1 LNFDFKSLEVN
12 MAYVVPKESFNG
24 TVSAVDFG
32 KADSVVAV
40 GGENTL
46 PFLSFEGELPNRPMI
61 AFEIQDCPPDDW
73 PETVRNIYRDVN
85 GDPVAW
91 ARHCQDNLKAKAIA
105 LRLVSTHPDRDD
117 RSAEDAAKTVKD
129 VLSAIQVPLIILGSN
144 HIEKDALVLVA
155 AAEAASGNNC
165 VIGKAQEGNYKTIVA
180 AALAHN
186 HKLIAMS
193 ELDINLAKQLN
204 ILITQ
209 MGFDKSKLL
218 TDPMCSALGYGL
230 EYTYSVMERIRLAG
244 LAQND
249 PTMQPPILG
258 DVGMYVWKIKETAAP
273 EAEVPE
279 WGSLEERGIAWEAVT
294 AVSMI
299 ISGTNL
305 LIMRHPTAIENVE
318 KTINEL
324 M

>member
-1 LNFDFKSLEVN
+1 MS
-12 MAYVVPKESFNG
+12 YVVPKESFNG
-24 TVSAVDFG
+24 HVLKVDFG
-32 KADSVVAV
+32 KGDKAVAV

-46 PFLSFEGELPNRPMI
+46 PFLSFEGEVPNRPVI
-61 AFEIQDCPPDDW
+61 ACEIQDCPPDDW
-73 PETVRNIYRDVN
+73 PDTVRDIYKDVS
-85 GDPVAW
+85 GDPVTW
-91 ARHCQDNLKAKAIA
+91 AKYCQDELKAGAIA
-105 LRLVSTHPDRDD
+105 LRLASTHPDKDD
-117 RSAEDAAKTVKD
+117 RSAENAAKTIKD
-129 VLSAIQVPLIILGSN
+129 VLAAVDLPLIILGSN
-144 HIEKDALVLVA
+144 HIEKDASVLVA

-165 VIGKAQEGNYKTIVA
+165 IIGKAQEGNYKTIVA

-209 MGFDKSKLL
+209 MGFDKSKLI

-258 DVGMYVWKIKETAAP
+258 DVGMYVWKIKETVAP
-273 EAEVPE
+273 EADVPD
-279 WGSLEERGIAWEAVT
+279 WGPLRERGIAWETIT
-294 AVSMI
+294 ATSMLMA
-299 ISGTNL
+299 GTNL
-305 LIMRHPTAIENVE
+305 LIMRHPKAIENVE
-318 KTINEL
+318 KTIGEL
-324 M
+324 V

>member
-1 LNFDFKSLEVN
+1 MSF
-12 MAYVVPKESFNG
+12 VVPKESFKG
-24 TVSAVDFG
+24 RVLAVDFG
-32 KADSVVAV
+32 KDDKTLVI
-40 GGENTL
+40 GGENSL
-46 PFLSFEGELPNRPMI
+46 PFLSFEGERPNRPVI

-73 PETVRNIYRDVN
+73 PDTVKNTYKDVS
-85 GDPVAW
+85 GDPVTW
-91 ARHCQDNLKAKAIA
+91 AKYCVDELKAGAIA

-117 RSAEDAAKTVKD
+117 RSAGDAAKTVKD
-129 VLSAIQVPLIILGSN
+129 VLTAVNVPLIILGSN
-144 HIEKDALVLVA
+144 HIEKDATVLVA
-155 AAEAASGNNC
+155 AAEAASGYNC
-165 VIGKAQEGNYKTIVA
+165 LIGKAQEGNYKTIVA

-209 MGFDKSKLL
+209 MGFDKARLV

-258 DVGMYVWKIKETAAP
+258 DVGMYVWKIKETVAS
-273 EAEVPE
+273 EADVPE
-279 WGSLEERGIAWEAVT
+279 WGLLEERSITWEALT
-294 AVSMI
+294 ATSMI
-299 ISGTNL
+299 LAGTNL
-305 LIMRHPTAIENVE
+305 LIMRHPRAIGNVE
-318 KTINEL
+318 KTIEEL
-324 M
+324 TS